1 MGKTLIITEKPSV
14 AMEYASV
21 LHVKERKNGY
31 LENEEYL
38 ITWCVGHL
46 IAMSYPEKYDEKY
59 KKWNL
64 EELPFLPETYQ
75 YEVIPNVKEQYEIVH
90 KLMNS
95 HEISRILYCGD
106 SGREG
111 ELIGRLVR
119 EYGGV
124 KKGVEEQRVWIDS
137 FTKEEIL
144 RGMEEAKPLS
154 CYDNV
159 AAAGMIRSIED
170 FAIGINFSR
179 ALSCKYGNFFR
190 SQSKSE
196 TKRGIA
202 VGRVMTCVLGM
213 IVERE
218 REIRDFKQ
226 TEYYRIFS
234 ILDNSE
240 IQAEWKLT
248 DKSAL
253 KGNKDLYGEK
263 GILQESLADSFLA
276 GLPEQVTISKLEKKT
291 EKKYAP
297 FLFNL
302 TELQSECTKRF
313 KVSPAE
319 TLATAQSL
327 YEKKLTTYP
336 RTDARVLSS
345 PVAKVIE
352 KTISDL
358 KQYSDVTAYCEEIL
372 QARWEEKISETRYT
386 DDSKISD
393 HYAIIPTGQG
403 IEKLGELSELEKK
416 IYELIVRRF
425 LSIFYPP
432 AEYYKI
438 QLEETAR
445 QELFIASAK
454 MLKNAGYLSVAGLTE
469 EDKEKAEKVE
479 ELSKLAEG
487 DILSVSYKKEK
498 SHTSAPPRYT
508 SGSMVLAMENAGN
521 LIEDEELRAQI
532 KGSGIG
538 TPATRAEIITKLVK
552 IEYICLNTK
561 TQVLTPHPDGE
572 VVYEIV
578 RKTLPELLLPK
589 MTAEWERGLSEIEKG
604 ELSKEAYTEQLY
616 QYIRRQITAMKEKDV
631 EQNYSRTSNENTEE
645 EILGNCPLCGKA
657 VKENSKSF
665 YCSGY
670 KEGCRWSVW
679 KNDKYFAVL
688 GKKIT
693 KTLVKNL
700 LKNGQVQVKDLT
712 SRSGKNYS
720 ITLKYVKND
729 KGYLSW
735 EKV

>member
-352 KTISDL
+352 KTISGL

>member
-21 LHVKERKNGY
+21 LGVKGRKNGY

-64 EELPFLPETYQ
+64 EELPFLPKDYK
-75 YEVIPNVKEQYEIVH
+75 YEVIPSVKEQYEIVH

-95 HEISRILYCGD
+95 DEISRILYCGD

-111 ELIGRLVR
+111 ELIGRLIR

-124 KKGVEEQRVWIDS
+124 KKGVEERRVWIDS

-144 RGMEEAKPLS
+144 RGIRESKPLS

-159 AAAGMIRSIED
+159 AAAGIVRSIED

-218 REIRDFKQ
+218 REIRNFKQ
-226 TEYYRIFS
+226 TEYYRIYS
-234 ILDNSE
+234 ILDNSG
-240 IQAEWKLT
+240 IVAEWKLT
-248 DKSAL
+248 DKSSL
-253 KGNKDLYGEK
+253 KGNKNLYEEK
-263 GILQESLADSFLA
+263 GILQESLADSFMI
-276 GLPEQVTISKLEKKT
+276 GLPEQVMISKLEKKT

-302 TELQSECTKRF
+302 TELQSECTKCF

-319 TLATAQSL
+319 TLAAAQSL

-352 KTISDL
+352 KTIEGL
-358 KQYSDVTAYCEEIL
+358 KQYKEAVKYCEEIL
-372 QARWEEKISETRYT
+372 HAGWQEQISKTKYT

-403 IEKLGELSELEKK
+403 FEKLGELTELEKK

-438 QLEETAR
+438 QLKETAG
-445 QELFIASAK
+445 QELFIASVK
-454 MLKNAGYLSVAGLTE
+454 LLKIAGYLSVAGLPE

-498 SHTSAPPRYT
+498 GHTSAPPRYT

-521 LIEDEELRAQI
+521 LIENEELRAQI

-552 IEYICLNTK
+552 IEYISLNTK
-561 TQVLTPHPDGE
+561 TQILTPHPDGE
-572 VVYEIV
+572 VVYDIV
-578 RKTLPELLLPK
+578 MKTLPELLLPK

-604 ELSKEAYTEQLY
+604 ELSSEAYKEQLY
-616 QYIRRQITAMKEKDV
+616 QYIRRQISAIKEKNGG
-631 EQNYSRTSNENTEE
+631 QNYAEVSNENTEE
-645 EILGNCPLCGKA
+645 EVLGNCPLCGKT

-670 KEGCRWSVW
+670 KDGCRWSVW
-679 KNDKYFAVL
+679 KNDKYFAAI
-688 GKKIT
+688 GKRIT

-700 LKNGQVQVKDLT
+700 LENGQIQVKDLK
-712 SRSGKNYS
+712 SRNGNSYS

>member
-75 YEVIPNVKEQYEIVH
+75 YEVIPSVKEQYEIVH

-95 HEISRILYCGD
+95 REISRILYCGD

-144 RGMEEAKPLS
+144 RGIEEAKPLS

-159 AAAGMIRSIED
+159 AAAGMVRSIED

-352 KTISDL
+352 KTISGL

-487 DILSVSYKKEK
+487 NILSVSYKKEK

>member
-21 LHVKERKNGY
+21 LQIKGRKNGY

-64 EELPFLPETYQ
+64 QELPFLPEIYQ
-75 YEVIPNVKEQYEIVH
+75 YEVIPSVKEQYEIVH

-119 EYGGV
+119 KYGGV
-124 KKGVEEQRVWIDS
+124 RKGVEERRVWIDS

-144 RGMEEAKPLS
+144 RGIEEAKPLS
-154 CYDNV
+154 DYDNI
-159 AAAGMIRSIED
+159 AAAGLIRSIED

-179 ALSCKYGNFFR
+179 ALSCKYGNYFR

-234 ILDNSE
+234 ILDNSG

-253 KGNKDLYGEK
+253 KGNKELYGEK
-263 GILQESLADSFLA
+263 GILQETLADSFLA
-276 GLPEQVTISKLEKKT
+276 GLPKQVTISKLEKKT

-313 KVSPAE
+313 KISPAE
-319 TLATAQSL
+319 TLAVAQNL

-352 KTISDL
+352 KTISGL
-358 KQYSDVTAYCEEIL
+358 KQYSDVIEYCEEIL
-372 QARWEEKISETRYT
+372 QAGWEEKISETRYT

-393 HYAIIPTGQG
+393 HYAIVPTGQG

-438 QLEETAR
+438 QLEETAG
-445 QELFIASAK
+445 QELFAASAK
-454 MLKNAGYLSVAGLTE
+454 MLKNAGYLSVAGLAE
-469 EDKEKAEKVE
+469 EDKEKAVKIDMLEG
-479 ELSKLAEG
+479 LAEG
-487 DILSVSYKKEK
+487 DILSTSYKKEK
-498 SHTSAPPRYT
+498 GHTSAPPRYT
-508 SGSMVLAMENAGN
+508 SGSMMLAMENAGN

-538 TPATRAEIITKLVK
+538 TPATRAEIIIKLVK

-561 TQVLTPHPDGE
+561 TQVLTPHTDGE
-572 VVYEIV
+572 AVYEIV

-604 ELSKEAYTEQLY
+604 KLSKEAYIGQLY
-616 QYIRRQITAMKEKDV
+616 QYIRRQITAMKEKDDGQSQ
-631 EQNYSRTSNENTEE
+631 EEDLNREAE

-679 KNDKYFAVL
+679 KNDKYFAAL

-693 KTLVKNL
+693 KTLVKKL
-700 LKNGQVQVKDLT
+700 LENGQVQVKDLK
-712 SRSGKNYS
+712 SRSGSNYS
-720 ITLKYVKND
+720 ITLKYVIND

>member
-21 LHVKERKNGY
+21 LDVRERKNGY
-31 LENEEYL
+31 LENEKYF

-46 IAMSYPEKYDEKY
+46 ITMSYPEKYDEKY

-64 EELPFLPETYQ
+64 EELPFLPETYK
-75 YEVIPNVKEQYEIVH
+75 YEVISNVKEQYEIVH

-95 HEISRILYCGD
+95 IEISKILYCGD

-144 RGMEEAKPLS
+144 RGIREAKPLS
-154 CYDNV
+154 CYDNI
-159 AAAGMIRSIED
+159 AAAGMVRSIED
-170 FAIGINFSR
+170 FVIGINFSR

-218 REIRDFKQ
+218 REIRDFQQ
-226 TEYYRIFS
+226 TEYYRIYS
-234 ILDNSE
+234 ILDNSG
-240 IQAEWKLT
+240 IVAEWKLT
-248 DKSAL
+248 DKSLL

-263 GILQESLADSFLA
+263 GILQESLADSFMA
-276 GLPEQVTISKLEKKT
+276 GLPKQIMISKLEKKT
-291 EKKYAP
+291 EKKSAP

-302 TELQSECTKRF
+302 TELQSECTKHF
-313 KVSPAE
+313 KVSPSE
-319 TLATAQSL
+319 TLEVAQSL

-352 KTISDL
+352 KTILGL
-358 KQYSDVTAYCEEIL
+358 KQYSDVTEYCEEIL
-372 QARWEEKISETRYT
+372 HSGWHKQISETKYT

-403 IEKLGELSELEKK
+403 IEKLEELTKLEGK

-438 QLEETAR
+438 QIEETAG
-445 QELFIASAK
+445 QELFVSSAK
-454 MLKNAGYLSVAGLTE
+454 MLKNAGYLSVSGLTE
-469 EDKEKAEKVE
+469 EDKEKTEKVDMLE
-479 ELSKLAEG
+479 KLAEG
-487 DILSVSYKKEK
+487 DILSVSYKKQK
-498 SHTSAPPRYT
+498 SHTSAPARYT

-532 KGSGIG
+532 KSSGIG

-552 IEYICLNTK
+552 TEYICLNTK
-561 TQVLTPHPDGE
+561 TQALTPHPDGE
-572 VVYEIV
+572 TVYDIV
-578 RKTLPELLLPK
+578 KEVLPELLLPK

-604 ELSKEAYTEQLY
+604 ELSKKAYTEQLY
-616 QYIRRQITAMKEKDV
+616 QYIRKQIAVMKEKNGG
-631 EQNYSRTSNENTEE
+631 QNYAAVSDKNTEE
-645 EILGNCPLCGKA
+645 EILGNCPWCKKP

-670 KEGCRWSVW
+670 KEGCRWSIW
-679 KNDKYFAVL
+679 KNDKYFAAL
-688 GKKIT
+688 GKKVT

-700 LKNGQVQVKDLT
+700 LQNGEVKVNDLK
-712 SRSGKNYS
+712 SRSGSKYS

>member
-1 MGKTLIITEKPSV
+1 MGKILIITEKPSV

-21 LHVKERKNGY
+21 LGVKGRKNGY
-31 LENEEYL
+31 LENEEYM

-75 YEVIPNVKEQYEIVH
+75 YEVIPSVKEQYEVVH

-95 HEISRILYCGD
+95 REINTILYCGD

-124 KKGVEEQRVWIDS
+124 KKGIKELRVWIDS
-137 FTKEEIL
+137 FTREEIL
-144 RGMEEAKPLS
+144 RGIREAKPLS
-154 CYDNV
+154 DYDNI

-196 TKRGIA
+196 TKKGIA

-218 REIRDFKQ
+218 REIRNFKQ
-226 TEYYRIFS
+226 TEYYRIYS
-234 ILDNSE
+234 ILDNSG
-240 IQAEWKLT
+240 IAAEWKLT
-248 DKSAL
+248 DKSIL
-253 KGNKDLYGEK
+253 KRNKYLYEEK
-263 GILQESLADSFLA
+263 GILQESLADSFMA
-276 GLPEQVTISKLEKKT
+276 GLPEQVMISKLEKKT
-291 EKKYAP
+291 EKKYPP

-302 TELQSECTKRF
+302 TELQSECTKHF

-319 TLATAQSL
+319 TLAVAQSL

-352 KTISDL
+352 KTISGL
-358 KQYSDVTAYCEEIL
+358 KQYSDVTEYCEEIL

-438 QLEETAR
+438 QLEETAG
-445 QELFIASAK
+445 QELFAASAK
-454 MLKNAGYLSVAGLTE
+454 VLKNAGYLSVAGLAE
-469 EDKEKAEKVE
+469 ENKEKAEKVE
-479 ELSKLAEG
+479 ELSKLVEG

-561 TQVLTPHPDGE
+561 TQMLTPHPDGE

-616 QYIRRQITAMKEKDV
+616 QYIRRQITAMKEKNV

>member
-14 AMEYASV
+14 AMEYALV
-21 LHVKERKNGY
+21 LGVKERKNGY

-75 YEVIPNVKEQYEIVH
+75 YEVIPSVKEQYEIVH

-95 HEISRILYCGD
+95 REISRILYCGD

-144 RGMEEAKPLS
+144 RGIEEAKPLS

-159 AAAGMIRSIED
+159 AAAGMVRSIED

-234 ILDNSE
+234 ILDNSG

-352 KTISDL
+352 KTISGL

-454 MLKNAGYLSVAGLTE
+454 VLKNAGYLSVAGLTE

-679 KNDKYFAVL
+679 KNDKYFAAL

-712 SRSGKNYS
+712 SRSGSNYS

-729 KGYLSW
+729 KEYLSW

>member
-75 YEVIPNVKEQYEIVH
+75 YEVIPSVKEQYEIVH

-95 HEISRILYCGD
+95 REISRILYCGD

-218 REIRDFKQ
+218 REIRNFKQ

-234 ILDNSE
+234 ILDNSG

-253 KGNKDLYGEK
+253 KGNKELYGEK

>member
-21 LHVKERKNGY
+21 LQIKGRKNGY

-64 EELPFLPETYQ
+64 QELPFLPEIYQ
-75 YEVIPNVKEQYEIVH
+75 YEVIPSVKEQYEIVH

-119 EYGGV
+119 KYGGV
-124 KKGVEEQRVWIDS
+124 RKGVEERRVWIDS

-144 RGMEEAKPLS
+144 RGIEEAKPLS
-154 CYDNV
+154 DYDNI
-159 AAAGMIRSIED
+159 AAAGLIRSIED

-179 ALSCKYGNFFR
+179 ALSCKYGNYFR

-234 ILDNSE
+234 ILDNSG

-253 KGNKDLYGEK
+253 KGNKELYGEK
-263 GILQESLADSFLA
+263 GILQETLADSFLA
-276 GLPEQVTISKLEKKT
+276 GLPKQVTISKLEKKT

-313 KVSPAE
+313 KISPAE
-319 TLATAQSL
+319 TLAVAQNL

-352 KTISDL
+352 KTISGL
-358 KQYSDVTAYCEEIL
+358 KQYSDVIEYCEEIL
-372 QARWEEKISETRYT
+372 QAGWEEKISETRYT

-393 HYAIIPTGQG
+393 HYAIVPTGQG

-438 QLEETAR
+438 QLEETAG
-445 QELFIASAK
+445 QELFAASAK
-454 MLKNAGYLSVAGLTE
+454 MLKNAGYLSVAGLAE
-469 EDKEKAEKVE
+469 EDKEKAVKIDMLEG
-479 ELSKLAEG
+479 LAEG
-487 DILSVSYKKEK
+487 DILSASYKKEK
-498 SHTSAPPRYT
+498 GHTSAPPRYT
-508 SGSMVLAMENAGN
+508 SGSMMLAMENAGN

-538 TPATRAEIITKLVK
+538 TPATRAEIIIKLVK

-561 TQVLTPHPDGE
+561 TQVLTPHTDGE
-572 VVYEIV
+572 AVYEIV

-604 ELSKEAYTEQLY
+604 KLSKEAYIGQLY
-616 QYIRRQITAMKEKDV
+616 QYIRRQITAMKEKDDGQSQ
-631 EQNYSRTSNENTEE
+631 EEDLNREAE

-679 KNDKYFAVL
+679 KNDKYFAAL

-693 KTLVKNL
+693 KTLVKKL
-700 LKNGQVQVKDLT
+700 LENGQVQVKDLK
-712 SRSGKNYS
+712 SRSGSNYS
-720 ITLKYVKND
+720 ITLKYVIND

>member
-218 REIRDFKQ
+218 REIRNFKQ

-234 ILDNSE
+234 ILDNSG

-253 KGNKDLYGEK
+253 KGNKELYGEK

-487 DILSVSYKKEK
+487 NILSVSYKKEK

>member
-14 AMEYASV
+14 AMEYALV
-21 LHVKERKNGY
+21 LGVKERKNGY

-75 YEVIPNVKEQYEIVH
+75 YEVIPSVKEQYEIVH

-95 HEISRILYCGD
+95 REISRILYCGD

-144 RGMEEAKPLS
+144 RGIEEAKPLS

-159 AAAGMIRSIED
+159 AAAGMVRSIED

-202 VGRVMTCVLGM
+202 VGRFMTCVLGM

-234 ILDNSE
+234 ILDNSG

-352 KTISDL
+352 KTISGL

-454 MLKNAGYLSVAGLTE
+454 VLKNAGYLSVAGLTE

-679 KNDKYFAVL
+679 KNDKYFAAL

-712 SRSGKNYS
+712 SRSGSNYS

-729 KGYLSW
+729 KEYLSW

>member
-75 YEVIPNVKEQYEIVH
+75 YEVIPSVKEQYEIVH

-95 HEISRILYCGD
+95 REISRILYCGD

-218 REIRDFKQ
+218 REIRNFKQ

-234 ILDNSE
+234 ILDNSG

-253 KGNKDLYGEK
+253 KGNKELYGEK

-352 KTISDL
+352 KTISGL

>member
-21 LHVKERKNGY
+21 LQIKGRKNGY

-64 EELPFLPETYQ
+64 QELPFLPEIYQ
-75 YEVIPNVKEQYEIVH
+75 YEVIPSVKEQYEIVH

-119 EYGGV
+119 KYGGV
-124 KKGVEEQRVWIDS
+124 RKGVEERRVWIDS

-144 RGMEEAKPLS
+144 RGIEEAKPLS
-154 CYDNV
+154 DYDNI
-159 AAAGMIRSIED
+159 AAAGLIRSIED

-179 ALSCKYGNFFR
+179 ALSCKYGNYFR

-234 ILDNSE
+234 ILDNSG

-253 KGNKDLYGEK
+253 KGNKELYGEK
-263 GILQESLADSFLA
+263 GILQETLADSFLA
-276 GLPEQVTISKLEKKT
+276 GLPKQVTISKLEKKT

-313 KVSPAE
+313 KISPAE
-319 TLATAQSL
+319 TLAVAQNL

-352 KTISDL
+352 KTISGL
-358 KQYSDVTAYCEEIL
+358 KQYSDVIEYCEEIL
-372 QARWEEKISETRYT
+372 QAGWEEKISETRYT

-393 HYAIIPTGQG
+393 HYAIVPTGQG

-438 QLEETAR
+438 QLEETAG
-445 QELFIASAK
+445 QELFAASAK
-454 MLKNAGYLSVAGLTE
+454 MLKNAGYLSVAGLAE
-469 EDKEKAEKVE
+469 EDKEKAVKIDMLEG
-479 ELSKLAEG
+479 LAEG
-487 DILSVSYKKEK
+487 DILSASYKKEK

-508 SGSMVLAMENAGN
+508 SGSMMLAMENAGN

-538 TPATRAEIITKLVK
+538 TPATRAEIIIKLVK

-561 TQVLTPHPDGE
+561 TQVLTPHTDGE
-572 VVYEIV
+572 AVYEIV

-604 ELSKEAYTEQLY
+604 KLSKEAYIGQLY
-616 QYIRRQITAMKEKDV
+616 QYIRRQITAMKEKDDGQSQ
-631 EQNYSRTSNENTEE
+631 EEDLNREAE

-679 KNDKYFAVL
+679 KNDKYFAAL

-693 KTLVKNL
+693 KTLVKKL
-700 LKNGQVQVKDLT
+700 LENGQVQVKDLK
-712 SRSGKNYS
+712 SRSGSKYS
-720 ITLKYVKND
+720 ITLRYIKND

>member
-1 MGKTLIITEKPSV
+1 MGKILIITEKPSV

-21 LHVKERKNGY
+21 LGVKGRKNGY
-31 LENEEYL
+31 LENEEYM

-75 YEVIPNVKEQYEIVH
+75 YEVIPSVKEQYEVVH

-95 HEISRILYCGD
+95 REINTILYCGD

-124 KKGVEEQRVWIDS
+124 KKGIKELRVWIDS
-137 FTKEEIL
+137 FTREEIL
-144 RGMEEAKPLS
+144 RGIREAKPLS
-154 CYDNV
+154 DYDNI

-196 TKRGIA
+196 TKKGIA

-218 REIRDFKQ
+218 REIRNFKQ
-226 TEYYRIFS
+226 TEYYRIYS
-234 ILDNSE
+234 ILDNSG
-240 IQAEWKLT
+240 IAAEWKLT
-248 DKSAL
+248 DKSIL
-253 KGNKDLYGEK
+253 KRNKYLYEEK
-263 GILQESLADSFLA
+263 GILQESLADSFMA
-276 GLPEQVTISKLEKKT
+276 GLPEQVMISKLEKKT
-291 EKKYAP
+291 EKKYPP

-302 TELQSECTKRF
+302 TELQSECTKHF

-319 TLATAQSL
+319 TLAAAQSL

-352 KTISDL
+352 KTISGL
-358 KQYSDVTAYCEEIL
+358 KQYSDVTEYCEEIL

-438 QLEETAR
+438 QLEETAG
-445 QELFIASAK
+445 QELFAASAK
-454 MLKNAGYLSVAGLTE
+454 VLKNAGYLSVAGLAE
-469 EDKEKAEKVE
+469 ENKEKAEKVE
-479 ELSKLAEG
+479 ELSKLVEG

-561 TQVLTPHPDGE
+561 TQMLTPHPDGE

-616 QYIRRQITAMKEKDV
+616 QYIRRQITAMKEKNV

>member
-352 KTISDL
+352 KTISGL

-487 DILSVSYKKEK
+487 NILSVSYKKEK

>member
-21 LHVKERKNGY
+21 LGVKGRKNGY

-64 EELPFLPETYQ
+64 EELPFLPKDYK
-75 YEVIPNVKEQYEIVH
+75 YEVIPSVKEQYEIVH

-95 HEISRILYCGD
+95 DEISRILYCGD

-111 ELIGRLVR
+111 ELIGRLIR
-119 EYGGV
+119 DYGGV
-124 KKGVEEQRVWIDS
+124 KKGVEERRVWIDS

-144 RGMEEAKPLS
+144 RGIEEAKPLS

-159 AAAGMIRSIED
+159 SAAGIVRSIED

-218 REIRDFKQ
+218 REIRNFKQ
-226 TEYYRIFS
+226 TEYYRIYS
-234 ILDNSE
+234 ILDNSG
-240 IQAEWKLT
+240 IVAEWKLT
-248 DKSAL
+248 DKSSL
-253 KGNKDLYGEK
+253 KGNKNLYEEK
-263 GILQESLADSFLA
+263 GILQESLADSFMI
-276 GLPEQVTISKLEKKT
+276 GLPEQVMISKLEKKT

-302 TELQSECTKRF
+302 TELQSECTKCF

-319 TLATAQSL
+319 TLAAAQSL

-352 KTISDL
+352 KTIEGL
-358 KQYSDVTAYCEEIL
+358 KQYKEAVKYCEEIL
-372 QARWEEKISETRYT
+372 HAGWQEQISKTKYT

-403 IEKLGELSELEKK
+403 FEKLGELTELEKK

-438 QLEETAR
+438 QLKETAG
-445 QELFIASAK
+445 QELFIASVK
-454 MLKNAGYLSVAGLTE
+454 LLKIAGYLSVAGLPE

-498 SHTSAPPRYT
+498 GHTSPPPRYT

-521 LIEDEELRAQI
+521 LIENEELRAQI

-552 IEYICLNTK
+552 IEYISLNTK
-561 TQVLTPHPDGE
+561 TQILTPHPDGE
-572 VVYEIV
+572 VVYDIV
-578 RKTLPELLLPK
+578 MKTLPELLLPK

-604 ELSKEAYTEQLY
+604 ELSSEAYKEQLY
-616 QYIRRQITAMKEKDV
+616 QYIRRQISAIKEKNGG
-631 EQNYSRTSNENTEE
+631 QNYAEVSNENTEE
-645 EILGNCPLCGKA
+645 EVLGNCPLCGKT

-670 KEGCRWSVW
+670 KDGCRWSVW
-679 KNDKYFAVL
+679 KNDKYFAAI
-688 GKKIT
+688 GKRIT

-700 LKNGQVQVKDLT
+700 LENGQIQVKDLK
-712 SRSGKNYS
+712 SRNGNSYS

>member
-1 MGKTLIITEKPSV
+1 MGKILIITEKPSV

-21 LHVKERKNGY
+21 LGVKGRKNGY
-31 LENEEYL
+31 LENEEYM

-75 YEVIPNVKEQYEIVH
+75 YEVIPSVKEQYEVVH

-95 HEISRILYCGD
+95 REINTIIYCGD

-124 KKGVEEQRVWIDS
+124 KKGIKELRVWIDS
-137 FTKEEIL
+137 FTREEIL
-144 RGMEEAKPLS
+144 RGIREAKPLS
-154 CYDNV
+154 DYDNI

-196 TKRGIA
+196 TKKGIA

-218 REIRDFKQ
+218 REIRNFKQ
-226 TEYYRIFS
+226 TEYYRIYS
-234 ILDNSE
+234 ILDNSG
-240 IQAEWKLT
+240 IAAEWKLT
-248 DKSAL
+248 DKSIL
-253 KGNKDLYGEK
+253 KRNKYLYEEK
-263 GILQESLADSFLA
+263 GILQESLADSFMA
-276 GLPEQVTISKLEKKT
+276 GLPEQVMISKLEKKT
-291 EKKYAP
+291 EKKYPP

-302 TELQSECTKRF
+302 TELQSECTKHF

-319 TLATAQSL
+319 TLAAAQSL

-352 KTISDL
+352 KTISGL
-358 KQYSDVTAYCEEIL
+358 KQYSDVTEYCEEIL
-372 QARWEEKISETRYT
+372 QAGWEEKISETRYT

-403 IEKLGELSELEKK
+403 IEKLGELTELEKK
-416 IYELIVRRF
+416 IYELIARRF

-438 QLEETAR
+438 QLEETAG
-445 QELFIASAK
+445 QELFAASAK
-454 MLKNAGYLSVAGLTE
+454 MLKNAGYLSVAGLAE
-469 EDKEKAEKVE
+469 EDKEKAVKIDMLEG
-479 ELSKLAEG
+479 LAEG
-487 DILSVSYKKEK
+487 DILSASYKKEK

-508 SGSMVLAMENAGN
+508 SGSMMLAMENAGN
-521 LIEDEELRAQI
+521 LIENEELRAQI

-561 TQVLTPHPDGE
+561 TQMLTPHPDGE

-616 QYIRRQITAMKEKDV
+616 QYIRRQITAMKEKNV
-631 EQNYSRTSNENTEE
+631 EQNYSRTSNENIEE

>member
-21 LHVKERKNGY
+21 LGVKGRKNGY

-64 EELPFLPETYQ
+64 EELPFLPKDYK
-75 YEVIPNVKEQYEIVH
+75 YEVIPSVKEQYEIVH

-95 HEISRILYCGD
+95 GEISRILYCGD

-119 EYGGV
+119 DYGGV
-124 KKGVEEQRVWIDS
+124 KKGVEERRVWIDS

-144 RGMEEAKPLS
+144 RGIEEAKPLS

-159 AAAGMIRSIED
+159 AAAGIVRSIED

-190 SQSKSE
+190 NQSKSE
-196 TKRGIA
+196 IKRGIA

-218 REIRDFKQ
+218 REIREFKQ
-226 TEYYRIFS
+226 TEYYRIYS
-234 ILDNSE
+234 ILDNSG
-240 IQAEWKLT
+240 IMAEWKLT
-248 DKSAL
+248 DQSAL

-263 GILQESLADSFLA
+263 GILRESLADSFLA
-276 GLPEQVTISKLEKKT
+276 ELPEQVRISKLEKKT

-352 KTISDL
+352 KTIEGL
-358 KQYSDVTAYCEEIL
+358 KQYKEAGKYCEEIL
-372 QARWEEKISETRYT
+372 HAGWQEQISKTKYT

-403 IEKLGELSELEKK
+403 FEKLGELPELEKK

-438 QLEETAR
+438 QLEETAG
-445 QELFIASAK
+445 QELFTASAK
-454 MLKNAGYLSVAGLTE
+454 VLKTAGYLSVAGFAE
-469 EDKEKAEKVE
+469 EDKEKTNKVDMLE
-479 ELSKLAEG
+479 GLAEG

-552 IEYICLNTK
+552 IEYISLNTK
-561 TQVLTPHPDGE
+561 TQILTPHPDGE
-572 VVYEIV
+572 VVYDIV
-578 RKTLPELLLPK
+578 MKTLPELLLPK

-604 ELSKEAYTEQLY
+604 ELSKEAYEEQLY
-616 QYIRRQITAMKEKDV
+616 QYIRRQIAAIKEKNGG
-631 EQNYSRTSNENTEE
+631 QNYAEVPNENIEE
-645 EILGNCPLCGKA
+645 EVLGNCPLCGKA

-679 KNDKYFAVL
+679 KNDKYFAAI
-688 GKKIT
+688 GKRIT

-700 LKNGQVQVKDLT
+700 LENGQVQVKDLK
-712 SRSGKNYS
+712 SRNGNNYS

>member
-75 YEVIPNVKEQYEIVH
+75 YEVIPSVKEQYEIVH

-95 HEISRILYCGD
+95 REISRILYCGD

-144 RGMEEAKPLS
+144 RGIEEAKPLS

-159 AAAGMIRSIED
+159 AAAGMVRSIED

-218 REIRDFKQ
+218 REIRNFKQ

-234 ILDNSE
+234 ILDNSG

-253 KGNKDLYGEK
+253 KGNKELYGEK

-352 KTISDL
+352 KTISGL

-487 DILSVSYKKEK
+487 NILSVSYKKEK

>member
-144 RGMEEAKPLS
+144 RGIEEAKPLS

-159 AAAGMIRSIED
+159 AAAGMVRSIED

-352 KTISDL
+352 KTISGL

-487 DILSVSYKKEK
+487 NILSVSYKKEK

-538 TPATRAEIITKLVK
+538 TPATRAEIITKLTK

>member
-1 MGKTLIITEKPSV
+1 MRKTLIITEKPSV
-14 AMEYASV
+14 AMEYALV
-21 LHVKERKNGY
+21 LGVKERKNGY

-75 YEVIPNVKEQYEIVH
+75 YEVIPSVKEQYEIVH

-95 HEISRILYCGD
+95 REISRILYCGD

-144 RGMEEAKPLS
+144 RGIEEAKPLS

-159 AAAGMIRSIED
+159 AAAGMVRSIED

-352 KTISDL
+352 KTISGL

-438 QLEETAR
+438 QLEETAE
-445 QELFIASAK
+445 QELFAASAK

-487 DILSVSYKKEK
+487 NILSVSYKKEK

-616 QYIRRQITAMKEKDV
+616 QYIRKQITAMKEKDV
-631 EQNYSRTSNENTEE
+631 EQNCSMTSNENTQE

-679 KNDKYFAVL
+679 KNDKYFAAL

-693 KTLVKNL
+693 KTLVRKL
-700 LKNGQVQVKDLT
+700 LENGQVQVKDLK
-712 SRSGKNYS
+712 SRSGSNYS

>member
-1 MGKTLIITEKPSV
+1 
-14 AMEYASV
+14 
-21 LHVKERKNGY
+21 
-31 LENEEYL
+31 
-38 ITWCVGHL
+38 
-46 IAMSYPEKYDEKY
+46 
-59 KKWNL
+59 
-64 EELPFLPETYQ
+64 
-75 YEVIPNVKEQYEIVH
+75 
-90 KLMNS
+90 MNS
-95 HEISRILYCGD
+95 REISRILYCGD

-144 RGMEEAKPLS
+144 RGIEEAKPLS

-159 AAAGMIRSIED
+159 AAAGMVRSIED

-234 ILDNSE
+234 ILDNSG

-352 KTISDL
+352 KTISGL

-454 MLKNAGYLSVAGLTE
+454 VLKNAGYLSVAGLTE

-679 KNDKYFAVL
+679 KNDKYFAAL

-712 SRSGKNYS
+712 SRSGSNYS

-729 KGYLSW
+729 KEYLSW

>member
-218 REIRDFKQ
+218 REIRNFKQ

-234 ILDNSE
+234 ILDNSG

-253 KGNKDLYGEK
+253 KGNKELYGEK

>member
-75 YEVIPNVKEQYEIVH
+75 YEVIPSVKEQYEIVH

-95 HEISRILYCGD
+95 REISRILYCGD

-144 RGMEEAKPLS
+144 RGIEEAKPLS

-159 AAAGMIRSIED
+159 AAAGMVRSIED

-352 KTISDL
+352 KTISGL

>member
-1 MGKTLIITEKPSV
+1 MRKTLIITEKPSV
-14 AMEYASV
+14 AMEYALV
-21 LHVKERKNGY
+21 LGVKERKNGY

-218 REIRDFKQ
+218 REIRNFKQ
-226 TEYYRIFS
+226 TEYYRIYS
-234 ILDNSE
+234 ILDNSG
-240 IQAEWKLT
+240 IVAEWKLT
-248 DKSAL
+248 DKSLL
-253 KGNKDLYGEK
+253 KGNKELYGEK
-263 GILQESLADSFLA
+263 GILQESLADSFMA
-276 GLPEQVTISKLEKKT
+276 GLPKQVTISKLEKKT

-352 KTISDL
+352 KTIEGL
-358 KQYSDVTAYCEEIL
+358 KQYKEAEKYCEEIL
-372 QARWEEKISETRYT
+372 HAGWQEQISKTRYT

-487 DILSVSYKKEK
+487 NILSVSYKKEK

-616 QYIRRQITAMKEKDV
+616 QYIRKQITAMKEKNV

-679 KNDKYFAVL
+679 KNDKYFAAL

-693 KTLVKNL
+693 KTLVRKL
-700 LKNGQVQVKDLT
+700 LENGQVQVKDLK
-712 SRSGKNYS
+712 SRSGSNYS

>member
-21 LHVKERKNGY
+21 LQIKGRKNGY

-64 EELPFLPETYQ
+64 QELPFLPEIYQ
-75 YEVIPNVKEQYEIVH
+75 YEVIPSVKEQYEIVH

-119 EYGGV
+119 KYGGV
-124 KKGVEEQRVWIDS
+124 RKGVEERRVWIDS

-144 RGMEEAKPLS
+144 RGIEEAKPLS
-154 CYDNV
+154 DYDNI
-159 AAAGMIRSIED
+159 AAAGLIRSIED

-179 ALSCKYGNFFR
+179 ALSCKYGNYFR

-234 ILDNSE
+234 ILDNSG

-253 KGNKDLYGEK
+253 KGNKELYGEK
-263 GILQESLADSFLA
+263 GILQETLADSFLA
-276 GLPEQVTISKLEKKT
+276 GLPKQVTISKLEKKT

-302 TELQSECTKRF
+302 TELQNECTKRF
-313 KVSPAE
+313 KISPAE
-319 TLATAQSL
+319 TLAVAQNL

-352 KTISDL
+352 KTISGL
-358 KQYSDVTAYCEEIL
+358 KQYSDVIEYCEEIL
-372 QARWEEKISETRYT
+372 QAGWEEKISETRYT

-393 HYAIIPTGQG
+393 HYAIVPTGQG

-438 QLEETAR
+438 QLEETAG
-445 QELFIASAK
+445 QELFAASAK
-454 MLKNAGYLSVAGLTE
+454 MLKNAGYLSVAGLAE
-469 EDKEKAEKVE
+469 EDKEKAVKIDMLEG
-479 ELSKLAEG
+479 LAEG
-487 DILSVSYKKEK
+487 DILSASYKKEK

-508 SGSMVLAMENAGN
+508 SGSMMLAMENAGN

-538 TPATRAEIITKLVK
+538 TPATRAEIIIKLVK

-561 TQVLTPHPDGE
+561 TQVLTPHTDGE
-572 VVYEIV
+572 AVYEIV

-604 ELSKEAYTEQLY
+604 KLSKEAYIGQLY
-616 QYIRRQITAMKEKDV
+616 QYIRRQITAMKEKDDGQSQ
-631 EQNYSRTSNENTEE
+631 EEDLNREAE

-679 KNDKYFAVL
+679 KNDKYFAAL

-693 KTLVKNL
+693 KTLVKKL
-700 LKNGQVQVKDLT
+700 LENGQVQVKDLK
-712 SRSGKNYS
+712 SRSGSNYS
-720 ITLKYVKND
+720 ITLKYVIND

>member
-21 LHVKERKNGY
+21 LQIKGRKNGY

-64 EELPFLPETYQ
+64 QELPFLPEIYQ
-75 YEVIPNVKEQYEIVH
+75 YEVIPSVKEQYEIVH

-119 EYGGV
+119 KYGGV
-124 KKGVEEQRVWIDS
+124 RKGVEERRVWIDS

-144 RGMEEAKPLS
+144 RGIEEAKPLS
-154 CYDNV
+154 DYDNI
-159 AAAGMIRSIED
+159 AAAGLIRSIED

-179 ALSCKYGNFFR
+179 ALSCKYGNYFR

-218 REIRDFKQ
+218 KEIRDFKQ

-234 ILDNSE
+234 ILDNSG

-253 KGNKDLYGEK
+253 KGNKELYGEK
-263 GILQESLADSFLA
+263 GILQETLADSFLA
-276 GLPEQVTISKLEKKT
+276 GLPKQVTISKLEKKT
-291 EKKYAP
+291 EKKYAT

-313 KVSPAE
+313 KISPAE
-319 TLATAQSL
+319 TLAVAQNL

-352 KTISDL
+352 KTISGL
-358 KQYSDVTAYCEEIL
+358 KQYSDVIEYCEEIL
-372 QARWEEKISETRYT
+372 QAGWEEKISETRYT

-438 QLEETAR
+438 QLEETAG
-445 QELFIASAK
+445 QELFAASAK
-454 MLKNAGYLSVAGLTE
+454 MLKNAGYLSVAGLAE
-469 EDKEKAEKVE
+469 EDKEKAVKIDM
-479 ELSKLAEG
+479 LQGLAEG
-487 DILSVSYKKEK
+487 DILSASYKKEK

-508 SGSMVLAMENAGN
+508 SGSMMLAMENAGN

-538 TPATRAEIITKLVK
+538 TPATRAEIIIKLVK

-561 TQVLTPHPDGE
+561 TQVLTPHTDGE
-572 VVYEIV
+572 AVYEIV

-604 ELSKEAYTEQLY
+604 KLSKEAYIGQLY
-616 QYIRRQITAMKEKDV
+616 QYIRRQITAMKEKDDGQSQ
-631 EQNYSRTSNENTEE
+631 EEDLNREAE

-679 KNDKYFAVL
+679 KNDKYFAAL

-693 KTLVKNL
+693 KTLVKKL
-700 LKNGQVQVKDLT
+700 LENGQVQVKDLK
-712 SRSGKNYS
+712 SRSGSNYS
-720 ITLKYVKND
+720 ITLKYVIND

>member
-75 YEVIPNVKEQYEIVH
+75 YEVIPSVKEQYEIVH

-95 HEISRILYCGD
+95 REISRILYCGD

-218 REIRDFKQ
+218 REIRNFKQ

-234 ILDNSE
+234 ILDNSG

-253 KGNKDLYGEK
+253 KGNKELYGEK

-352 KTISDL
+352 KTISGL

-487 DILSVSYKKEK
+487 NILSVSYKKEK

>member
-144 RGMEEAKPLS
+144 RGIEEAKPLS

-159 AAAGMIRSIED
+159 AAAGMVRSIED

>member
-21 LHVKERKNGY
+21 LQIKGRKNGY

-64 EELPFLPETYQ
+64 QELPFLPEIYQ
-75 YEVIPNVKEQYEIVH
+75 YEVIPSVKEQYEIVH

-119 EYGGV
+119 KYGGV
-124 KKGVEEQRVWIDS
+124 RKGVEERRVWIDS

-144 RGMEEAKPLS
+144 RGIEEAKPLS
-154 CYDNV
+154 DYDNI
-159 AAAGMIRSIED
+159 AAAGLIRSIED

-179 ALSCKYGNFFR
+179 ALSCKYGNYFR

-234 ILDNSE
+234 ILDNSG

-253 KGNKDLYGEK
+253 KGNKELYGEK
-263 GILQESLADSFLA
+263 GILQETLADSFLA
-276 GLPEQVTISKLEKKT
+276 GLPKQVTISKLEKKT

-313 KVSPAE
+313 KISPAE
-319 TLATAQSL
+319 TLAVAQNL

-345 PVAKVIE
+345 PVAKVIG
-352 KTISDL
+352 KTISGL
-358 KQYSDVTAYCEEIL
+358 KQYSDVIEYCEEIL
-372 QARWEEKISETRYT
+372 QAGWEEKISETRYT

-393 HYAIIPTGQG
+393 HYAIIPTGQS

-438 QLEETAR
+438 QLEETAG
-445 QELFIASAK
+445 QELFAASAK
-454 MLKNAGYLSVAGLTE
+454 MLKNAGYLSVAGLAE
-469 EDKEKAEKVE
+469 EDKEKAVKIDMLEG
-479 ELSKLAEG
+479 LAEG
-487 DILSVSYKKEK
+487 DILSASYKKEK

-508 SGSMVLAMENAGN
+508 SGSMMLAMENAGN

-538 TPATRAEIITKLVK
+538 TPATRAEIIIKLVK

-561 TQVLTPHPDGE
+561 TQVLTPHTDGE
-572 VVYEIV
+572 AVYEIV

-604 ELSKEAYTEQLY
+604 KLSKEAYIGQLY
-616 QYIRRQITAMKEKDV
+616 QYIRRQITAMKEKDDGQSQ
-631 EQNYSRTSNENTEE
+631 EEDLNREAE

-679 KNDKYFAVL
+679 KNDKYFAAL

-693 KTLVKNL
+693 KTLVKKL
-700 LKNGQVQVKDLT
+700 LENGQVQVKDLK
-712 SRSGKNYS
+712 SRSGSNYS
-720 ITLKYVKND
+720 ITLKYVIND

>member
-1 MGKTLIITEKPSV
+1 MGKILIITEKPSV

-21 LHVKERKNGY
+21 LGVKGRKNGY
-31 LENEEYL
+31 LENEEYM

-75 YEVIPNVKEQYEIVH
+75 YEVIPSVKEQYEVVH

-95 HEISRILYCGD
+95 REINTIIYCGD

-124 KKGVEEQRVWIDS
+124 KKGIKELRVWIDS
-137 FTKEEIL
+137 FTREEIL
-144 RGMEEAKPLS
+144 RGIREAKPLS
-154 CYDNV
+154 DYDNI

-196 TKRGIA
+196 TKKGIA

-218 REIRDFKQ
+218 REIRNFKQ
-226 TEYYRIFS
+226 TEYYRIYS
-234 ILDNSE
+234 ILDNSG
-240 IQAEWKLT
+240 IAAEWKLT
-248 DKSAL
+248 DKSIL
-253 KGNKDLYGEK
+253 KRNKYLYEEK
-263 GILQESLADSFLA
+263 GILQESLADSFMA
-276 GLPEQVTISKLEKKT
+276 GLPEQVMISKLEKKT
-291 EKKYAP
+291 EKKYPP

-302 TELQSECTKRF
+302 TELQSECTKHF

-319 TLATAQSL
+319 TLAAAQSL

-352 KTISDL
+352 KTISGL
-358 KQYSDVTAYCEEIL
+358 KQYSDVTEYCEEIL
-372 QARWEEKISETRYT
+372 QAGWEEKISETRYT

-403 IEKLGELSELEKK
+403 IEKLGELTELEKK
-416 IYELIVRRF
+416 IYELIARRF

-438 QLEETAR
+438 QLEETAG
-445 QELFIASAK
+445 QELFAASAK
-454 MLKNAGYLSVAGLTE
+454 MLKNAGYLSVAGLAE
-469 EDKEKAEKVE
+469 EDKEKAVKIDMLEG
-479 ELSKLAEG
+479 LAEG
-487 DILSVSYKKEK
+487 DILSASYKKEK

-508 SGSMVLAMENAGN
+508 SGSMMLAMENAGN

-561 TQVLTPHPDGE
+561 TQMLTPHPDGE

-616 QYIRRQITAMKEKDV
+616 QYIRRQITAMKEKNV
-631 EQNYSRTSNENTEE
+631 EQNYSRTSNENIEE

-700 LKNGQVQVKDLT
+700 LKNGQIQVKDLT

>member
-21 LHVKERKNGY
+21 LGVKGRKNGY

-64 EELPFLPETYQ
+64 EELPFLPKDYK
-75 YEVIPNVKEQYEIVH
+75 YEIIPSVKEQYEIVH

-95 HEISRILYCGD
+95 DEISRILYCGD

-111 ELIGRLVR
+111 ELIGRLIR
-119 EYGGV
+119 DYGGV
-124 KKGVEEQRVWIDS
+124 KKGVEERRVWIDS

-144 RGMEEAKPLS
+144 RGIRESKPLS

-159 AAAGMIRSIED
+159 AAAGIVRSIED

-218 REIRDFKQ
+218 REIRNFKQ
-226 TEYYRIFS
+226 TEYYRIYS
-234 ILDNSE
+234 ILDNSG
-240 IQAEWKLT
+240 IVAEWKLT
-248 DKSAL
+248 DKSSL
-253 KGNKDLYGEK
+253 KGNKNLYEEK
-263 GILQESLADSFLA
+263 GILQESLADSFMT
-276 GLPEQVTISKLEKKT
+276 GLPEQVMISKLEKKT

-302 TELQSECTKRF
+302 TELQSECTKCF

-319 TLATAQSL
+319 TLAAAQSL

-352 KTISDL
+352 KTIEGL
-358 KQYSDVTAYCEEIL
+358 KQYKEAVKYCEEIL
-372 QARWEEKISETRYT
+372 HAGWQEQISKTKYT

-403 IEKLGELSELEKK
+403 FEKLGELTELEKK

-438 QLEETAR
+438 QLKETAG
-445 QELFIASAK
+445 QELFAASAK
-454 MLKNAGYLSVAGLTE
+454 MLKTAGYLSVAGLAE
-469 EDKEKAEKVE
+469 EDKEKTDKVDMLE
-479 ELSKLAEG
+479 GLAEG

-552 IEYICLNTK
+552 IEYISLNTK
-561 TQVLTPHPDGE
+561 TQILTPHPDGE
-572 VVYEIV
+572 VVYDIV
-578 RKTLPELLLPK
+578 MKTLPELLLPK

-604 ELSKEAYTEQLY
+604 ELSREAYEEQLY
-616 QYIRRQITAMKEKDV
+616 QYIRRQISAIKEKNGW
-631 EQNYSRTSNENTEE
+631 QNYTEVSNENTEE
-645 EILGNCPLCGKA
+645 EVLGNCPLCGKT

-670 KEGCRWSVW
+670 KDGCRWSVW
-679 KNDKYFAVL
+679 KNDKYFAAI

-700 LKNGQVQVKDLT
+700 LENGQIQVKDLK
-712 SRSGKNYS
+712 SRNGNSYS

>member
-21 LHVKERKNGY
+21 LQIKGRKNGY

-64 EELPFLPETYQ
+64 QELPFLPEIYQ
-75 YEVIPNVKEQYEIVH
+75 YEVIPSVKEQYEIVH

-119 EYGGV
+119 KYGGV
-124 KKGVEEQRVWIDS
+124 RKGVEERRVWIDS

-144 RGMEEAKPLS
+144 RGIEEAKPLS
-154 CYDNV
+154 DYDNI
-159 AAAGMIRSIED
+159 AAAGLIRSIED

-179 ALSCKYGNFFR
+179 ALSCKYGNYFR

-234 ILDNSE
+234 ILDNSG

-253 KGNKDLYGEK
+253 KGNKELYGEK
-263 GILQESLADSFLA
+263 GILQETLADSFLA
-276 GLPEQVTISKLEKKT
+276 GLPKQVTISKLEKKT

-313 KVSPAE
+313 KISPAE
-319 TLATAQSL
+319 TLAVAQNL

-352 KTISDL
+352 KTISGL
-358 KQYSDVTAYCEEIL
+358 KQYSDVIEYCEEIL
-372 QARWEEKISETRYT
+372 QAGWEEKISETRYT

-393 HYAIIPTGQG
+393 HYAIVPTGQG

-438 QLEETAR
+438 QLEETAG
-445 QELFIASAK
+445 QELFAASAK
-454 MLKNAGYLSVAGLTE
+454 MLKNAGYLSVAGLAE
-469 EDKEKAEKVE
+469 EDKEKAVKIDMLEG
-479 ELSKLAEG
+479 LAEG
-487 DILSVSYKKEK
+487 DILSASHKKEK

-508 SGSMVLAMENAGN
+508 SGSMMLAMENAGN

-538 TPATRAEIITKLVK
+538 TPATRAEIIIKLVK

-561 TQVLTPHPDGE
+561 TQVLTPHTDGE
-572 VVYEIV
+572 AVYEIV

-604 ELSKEAYTEQLY
+604 KLSKEAYIGQLY
-616 QYIRRQITAMKEKDV
+616 QYIRRQITAMKEKDDGQSQ
-631 EQNYSRTSNENTEE
+631 EEDLNREAE

-679 KNDKYFAVL
+679 KNDKYFAAL

-693 KTLVKNL
+693 KTLVKKL
-700 LKNGQVQVKDLT
+700 LENGQVQVKDLK
-712 SRSGKNYS
+712 SRSGSNYS
-720 ITLKYVKND
+720 ITLKYVIND

>member
-75 YEVIPNVKEQYEIVH
+75 YEVIPSVKEQYEIVH

-95 HEISRILYCGD
+95 REISRILYCGD

-144 RGMEEAKPLS
+144 RGIEEAKPLS

-159 AAAGMIRSIED
+159 AAAGMVRSIED

-487 DILSVSYKKEK
+487 NILSVSYKKEK